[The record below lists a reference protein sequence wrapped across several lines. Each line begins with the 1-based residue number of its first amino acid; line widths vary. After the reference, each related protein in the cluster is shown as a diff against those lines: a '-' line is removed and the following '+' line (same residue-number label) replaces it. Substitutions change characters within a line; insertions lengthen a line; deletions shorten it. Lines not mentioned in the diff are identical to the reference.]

1 METQG
6 YLCDIHT
13 KKMGTHIY
21 DIHTKILETHRIF
34 VTFTQRNVG
43 ELHSEKEAKMCGS
56 LHKIRLMYEIKGN
69 KEVCS

>member
-1 METQG
+1 M
-6 YLCDIHT
+6 
-13 KKMGTHIY
+13 Y

-56 LHKIRLMYEIKGN
+56 FHKIRLMYGIKGN